1 VKVHPFIEAEKA
13 AGHGVA
19 RACRLLEVSRAAYY
33 QRRTGVPS
41 ARRAADVIL
50 SAKIT
55 SIHTGSKG
63 TYGSP
68 RVHQVLRRDG
78 AGYGKRRVARLM
90 RAAGLEGRRKKRWRT
105 TTIADPAA
113 ERARDLIQ
121 RDFAPRPGTDQRYAG
136 DITYIMTWEGWAYLA
151 TVIDLS
157 SRKVVG
163 WALADHMRTS
173 LVEDALTMAF
183 AQRRPAAGV
192 IFHSDRGCQY
202 TSTDYAALAR
212 ANGVILSVS
221 RKGECWDNAVAES
234 FFATIKRELINDH
247 PWPTRAGLHRALFDY
262 IEGWYNTR
270 RLHSALGYLSPA
282 EYESIHHNAARQAA

>member
-1 VKVHPFIEAEKA
+1 VKAHPFIEAEKA
-13 AGHGVA
+13 AGHGIA
-19 RACRLLEVSRAAYY
+19 RACRLLKVSRAAYY
-33 QRRTGVPS
+33 QRCAGALSP
-41 ARRAADVIL
+41 RAAADAAIT
-50 SAKIT
+50 AKIT
-55 SIHTGSKG
+55 SIHTESKG

-68 RVHQVLRRDG
+68 RVHQALRRQDISC
-78 AGYGKRRVARLM
+78 GKRRVTRLM

-163 WALADHMRTS
+163 WALADHMRTE
-173 LVEDALTMAF
+173 LVEDALSMAF
-183 AQRRPAAGV
+183 TTRRPAAGV

-202 TSTDYAALAR
+202 TSKDFAVLAR

-234 FFATIKRELINDH
+234 FFATIKRELINDRA
-247 PWPTRAGLHRALFDY
+247 WPTRAGLHRAVFDY

-282 EYESIHHNAARQAA
+282 EYEATHHNAARQAA

>member
-13 AGHGVA
+13 AGHGVV

-33 QRRTGVPS
+33 RRRSGAVSP
-41 ARRAADVIL
+41 RAAADAAITE
-50 SAKIT
+50 KIT
-55 SIHTGSKG
+55 AIHGQSQG

-68 RVHQVLRRDG
+68 RVHQALRREG
-78 AGYGKRRVARLM
+78 TVCGKRRAARLM
-90 RAAGLEGRRKKRWRT
+90 RAAGLEGRRKRRWRK
-105 TTIADPAA
+105 TTIPDPAA
-113 ERARDLIQ
+113 ECARDLIQ
-121 RDFAPRPGTDQRYAG
+121 RDFAPRPGTDRRYAG

-173 LVEDALTMAF
+173 LIEDALSMAF
-183 AQRRPAAGV
+183 TQRRPAEGV
-192 IFHSDRGCQY
+192 IFHSDRGGQY
-202 TSTDYAALAR
+202 TSRDYAALAR

-234 FFATIKRELINDH
+234 FFATIKRELINDRA
-247 PWPTRAGLHRALFDY
+247 WSTRAGLHRAIFDY

-282 EYESIHHNAARQAA
+282 EYEAAHHHASPQAA